1 MANIRKKNRSD
12 QGPWLSRADTIH
24 AKALNMF
31 KSIGFEVKMEGLIQI
46 ELMMT
51 NFNQIVMQ
59 NATVNKYY
67 VSLDLPVYQLACEAQ
82 PLVSNSLVVRHSRI
96 QTLVNLPRSEEETKN
111 STFVISNDSNSSPIN
126 KPYNLLEEFRKI
138 QQNTCQPNLIGIKE
152 PFASGTNQWN

>member
-1 MANIRKKNRSD
+1 
-12 QGPWLSRADTIH
+12 
-24 AKALNMF
+24 
-31 KSIGFEVKMEGLIQI
+31 
-46 ELMMT
+46 MT

-111 STFVISNDSNSSPIN
+111 SKNDIEMA
-126 KPYNLLEEFRKI
+126 KKI
-138 QQNTCQPNLIGIKE
+138 QKVKQFVMEKE
-152 PFASGTNQWN
+152 EPE

>member
-1 MANIRKKNRSD
+1 
-12 QGPWLSRADTIH
+12 
-24 AKALNMF
+24 
-31 KSIGFEVKMEGLIQI
+31 
-46 ELMMT
+46 MMT

-126 KPYNLLEEFRKI
+126 KPYNLLQEFLKI
-138 QQNTCQPNLIGIKE
+138 
-152 PFASGTNQWN
+152 